1 MKELTFGELKQ
12 ALVCC
17 TVFKDCYGCP
27 LFDDN
32 KLKTVSAGDTTC
44 TQQLMAAAMNCIS
57 TMERDLAD
65 VRSLAGRWEETATA
79 HEQTIIKL
87 HEDID
92 RRAKN
97 EKI

>member
-12 ALVCC
+12 ALTCC
-17 TVFKDCYGCP
+17 TIFKSCFDCP
-27 LFDDN
+27 LLDRDES
-32 KLKTVSAGDTTC
+32 KTVSAGDKTC
-44 TQQLMAAAMNCIS
+44 TQQLMAAAMNCINI
-57 TMERDLAD
+57 MERDLSD

-92 RRAKN
+92 RRARN
-97 EKI
+97 EKL